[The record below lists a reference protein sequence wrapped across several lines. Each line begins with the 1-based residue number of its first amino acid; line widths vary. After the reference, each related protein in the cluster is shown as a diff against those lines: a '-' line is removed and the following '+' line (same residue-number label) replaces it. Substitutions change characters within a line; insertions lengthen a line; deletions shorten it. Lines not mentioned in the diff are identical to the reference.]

1 MKYSR
6 PEIKISVFDVE
17 KIMTLSI
24 SGGDQTSK
32 DVFKAAGQ
40 TVDAAASQNIESI
53 FAETK

>member
-24 SGGDQTSK
+24 SGSDQTSK

-40 TVDAAASQNIESI
+40 NVDAAASQDIGSI
-53 FAETK
+53 FAKTE